1 MKIKAIKFTGFKQI
15 NIGQDREVKGAIIA
29 VSVFASGMIIGSGF
43 WNNHI
48 STDFFLKIFDY
59 FIDVRSR
66 NSFSEL
72 FASELAFNCLF
83 LFFILMTGF
92 SSVGCFVM
100 PVIPFLRGFGYGILS
115 GYLFCEYMMT
125 GIGYYLITVFPSAVI
140 INSVFILTCINSCFS
155 SSDILSV
162 LMMKKQPEESH
173 IKNYFRLSLVY
184 TLLILICTVFDCII
198 IKAFSVFFTL

>member
-1 MKIKAIKFTGFKQI
+1 MKVSAIKFSGFKKL
-15 NIGQDREVKGAIIA
+15 NLGQDREVKGAIIA

-43 WNNHI
+43 WNNHVC
-48 STDFFLKIFDY
+48 TDFFLKLFDY

-66 NSFSEL
+66 YSFSEL
-72 FASELAFNCLF
+72 FAYELAFNCVF
-83 LFFILMTGF
+83 LMCILMTGF
-92 SSVGCFVM
+92 SSLGCFVM
-100 PVIPFLRGFGYGILS
+100 PVIPFLRGVGYGILS

-173 IKNYFRLSLVY
+173 IRNYLRLSLVY

-198 IKAFSVFFTL
+198 IKAFSVFFTF